1 MDLPVSRQRKYQL
14 RRQKEGRCV
23 ICGKPKVSA
32 TFCLDHMIA
41 TRERLRKLTGAVRR
55 RRSLSYRLSDKVAK
69 TKDKSRNKKLRR
81 ARSARR

>member
-41 TRERLRKLTGAVRR
+41 TRERLRKLTGAVKRR
-55 RRSLSYRLSDKVAK
+55 KSLSYRLSEAVH
-69 TKDKSRNKKLRR
+69 KSKKSRR